1 MKTLFFLTMIMIA
14 SCSHIPAKN
23 NLNINEL
30 KVAMSYGTM
39 RQLND
44 IDPDIEKDLLVRL
57 YQVPI
62 MDGNCFIETHGIC
75 QNKYYLSVS
84 TFDEFPETN
93 IFRLN
98 MVGEVS
104 GVHWLQED
112 ITDHVKIEF
121 TFNKYTKEALKN
133 NRSLVNFQSKIL
145 VELDPNTLEEIAR

>member
-44 IDPDIEKDLLVRL
+44 IDPDIEKDL
-57 YQVPI
+57 

-84 TFDEFPETN
+84 
-93 IFRLN
+93 I
-98 MVGEVS
+98 G
-104 GVHWLQED
+104 
-112 ITDHVKIEF
+112 
-121 TFNKYTKEALKN
+121 
-133 NRSLVNFQSKIL
+133 SKRI
-145 VELDPNTLEEIAR
+145 